1 MHIKFSVAELQK
13 NGLTES
19 QIQYKIKAHEEKCRD
34 NRTKGTDSNRFNFL
48 ELIEYFD
55 FESVKRSKIQAHREQ
70 NGNGTRTLCQYRKE
84 WQWI

>member
-34 NRTKGTDSNRFNFL
+34 NRTKGTDSN
-48 ELIEYFD
+48 
-55 FESVKRSKIQAHREQ
+55 
-70 NGNGTRTLCQYRKE
+70 
-84 WQWI
+84 